1 MRFYT
6 IAYHIPSI
14 ELRFRTK
21 MQVDSGREKE
31 LFYFS
36 PFFAFL
42 LYLSLSLSLSLYIYI
57 YTNLYIRLLLL
68 IFYLLQS
75 TVHVWPVL
83 LSLCECSARTLYISY
98 RSLQPSSKTPR
109 YIFVPFLCQSFLFV
123 STFIL
128 FVLYNVFFSP
138 SFYCPNYK
146 RKRLL

>member
-1 MRFYT
+1 MTYQNNKVIRQ
-6 IAYHIPSI
+6 I
-14 ELRFRTK
+14 TK
-21 MQVDSGREKE
+21 
-31 LFYFS
+31 
-36 PFFAFL
+36 
-42 LYLSLSLSLSLYIYI
+42 II

-146 RKRLL
+146 RKRLLQEEEKDLYLFCHLFHKSSSCEEKQRLVVGIQFSKKF